1 MEKLYDM
8 KTPKPLLAARM
19 AFPVLASLVTLLL
32 GEWIARGEL
41 TADIFATMIFPHA
54 PAYLLAWLLLFL
66 VWLLLDWVFRF
77 PPLSTLGMAVLGCV
91 PCAVNFYTLQLRG
104 EPFLPWDLAQVSEAA
119 GVASAA
125 GIKLQTSMIVTIL
138 VELVFV
144 VGSFFLFRG
153 RHKQRWL
160 PRLAGSLATA
170 AAICLL
176 VFGVYLQPAVTKA
189 IGIVPDAW
197 MQDRYYRYYG
207 VITGFMTNLTNLEIS
222 KPEGYSEEAVDQI
235 LDDTEA
241 AQKVTTGPL
250 YPTSYSAN
258 TAAED
263 TVKQP
268 TIIYVMDE
276 SYWDVSEL
284 EQYGITF
291 DTDVSANLHAL
302 QQTSAHGRA
311 YSPSFGGG
319 TCDVEFEALT
329 GYSVSFLPIGSKPYQ
344 QHVTKPM
351 FALPSYLKTEG
362 YQTAA
367 VHCFWAKYWSR
378 DKAYP
383 NLGFDDFVSLE
394 DMHGVTK
401 VRKHYWTSGL
411 VTDDSMADQI
421 IQKYESMKASSDAPI
436 FLHAVTMQ
444 NHTNY
449 NRDNYPDDERV
460 KVLEHPSGMSAS
472 TVGAL
477 EDFATGIRDADAMLG
492 KLTEYFS
499 QVDEPVILVFWGD
512 HYNPIDSNYD
522 VFTTTGY
529 ASDSSADPA
538 LHQTTLLMWSNY
550 SDREVDL
557 GTIAAYD
564 ISPVMMNIYGLK
576 QPLYF
581 QFLNRQLQIAYRTCT
596 RGVTMNRN
604 GTTTL
609 TPTELQQR
617 WAQNHW
623 MLQYDLMFGKGYA
636 LNRMGLE
643 EIASSGT
650 SKTSK

>member
-1 MEKLYDM
+1 M
-8 KTPKPLLAARM
+8 KTPKPLLTLRM
-19 AFPVLASLVTLLL
+19 VFPLASSLTVLLL
-32 GEWIARGEL
+32 GEWISRGTL
-41 TADIFATMIFPHA
+41 DADVFTSFIFPNFE
-54 PAYLLAWLLLFL
+54 AYLLAWLLLFL

-77 PPLSTLGMAVLGCV
+77 PPLSTLGMAVLGCA
-91 PCAVNFYTLQLRG
+91 PCAVDFYTLQLRG

-125 GIKLQTSMIVTIL
+125 GIKIQLSMIVTIVIVL
-138 VELVFV
+138 VLVV
-144 VGSFFLFRG
+144 CSYFLYRG

-160 PRLAGSLATA
+160 PRLAGSAATA
-170 AAICLL
+170 AALCLL
-176 VFGVYLQPAVTKA
+176 VFGVYLQPAVTQA
-189 IGIVPDAW
+189 IGITPDAW

-207 VITGFMTNLTNLEIS
+207 VISGFMTNLSNLEID
-222 KPEGYSEEAVDQI
+222 KPEDYSEEAVNDL
-235 LDDTEA
+235 LD
-241 AQKVTTGPL
+241 KVDGSRKFATSPL
-250 YPTSYSAN
+250 YSTSYNAV
-258 TAAED
+258 TPKDEQ
-263 TVKQP
+263 VKQP

-291 DTDVSANLHAL
+291 DTDVSKNLHAL
-302 QQTSAHGRA
+302 QQTSAYGRA

-329 GYSVSFLPIGSKPYQ
+329 GYSVSFLPSGSKPYQ

-351 FALPSYLKTEG
+351 FAMPNYLRSQG

-378 DKAYP
+378 DTAYP
-383 NLGFDDFVSLE
+383 NLGFDDFISLE

-421 IQKYESMKASSDAPI
+421 IQQYEKMSTASNAPI

-449 NRDNYPDDERV
+449 NKDNYPDDERV
-460 KVLEHPSGMSAS
+460 KVLTHPAGMKAS

-492 KLTEYFS
+492 KLTDYFS

-522 VFTTTGY
+522 VYTTTGY
-529 ASDSSADPA
+529 ASDSSADLR

-550 SDREVDL
+550 SQQQVDL

-564 ISPVMMNIYGLK
+564 ISPVMMELYGLDE
-576 QPLYF
+576 PLYF
-581 QFLNRQLQIAYRTCT
+581 QFLNRQLRAADRAYT
-596 RGVTMNRN
+596 RGVVMNRD
-604 GTTTL
+604 GSTTL
-609 TPTELQQR
+609 EPTEFQKR
-617 WAQNHW
+617 WNQEQW

-636 LNRMGLE
+636 LDRMGLS
-643 EIASSGT
+643 AFSAPAKG
-650 SKTSK
+650 K